1 MFRWARRWQTAHSA
15 IWLGSAAIVLG
26 ALGWTSL
33 VRVNWGLEHAVL
45 VDDVLVLLPV
55 LAPLALSWAVW
66 YDVDQ
71 VMRRGMGLQPGC
83 DQGDITREWSSDE
96 GCGARRG
103 HRDRQG
109 RWTYVGVHAR
119 HYLGVLVVPVLTVLG
134 FQDATRHFLPEA
146 EDGVLLAAA
155 HVPAL
160 VFLAILFPSLLRHVW
175 QTRPLEPGPL
185 RDRLE
190 STARRAGFKAR
201 DILVWNTGGM
211 MLNAAVAGFVPV
223 FRYVFLTDGLLNRLS
238 DAQIQAV
245 FGHEIGHLRHRHL
258 FLRIVA
264 MFAPVGLGLLVDGV
278 FPGFLHEVSGGI
290 SSESDMP
297 PLVMGV
303 LALVGL
309 AGYLLFV
316 FGPYCRLLEGQADLF
331 GCRALAAAAQAEP
344 VATYVSALEDLASAG
359 AIDRERSSWQH
370 ASIAARVAFVRRI
383 ASDPAFELRFHR
395 RIQVLSGLLLALA
408 MSPLVCQLLAMP

>member
-1 MFRWARRWQTAHSA
+1 
-15 IWLGSAAIVLG
+15 
-26 ALGWTSL
+26 
-33 VRVNWGLEHAVL
+33 
-45 VDDVLVLLPV
+45 
-55 LAPLALSWAVW
+55 
-66 YDVDQ
+66 
-71 VMRRGMGLQPGC
+71 
-83 DQGDITREWSSDE
+83 
-96 GCGARRG
+96 
-103 HRDRQG
+103 
-109 RWTYVGVHAR
+109 
-119 HYLGVLVVPVLTVLG
+119 VVPVLTVLG
-134 FQDATRHFLPEA
+134 FQDATRHLLPEA
-146 EDGVLLAAA
+146 DDGILLAAA

-160 VFLAILFPSLLRHVW
+160 VLLAILFPSLLRHVW
-175 QTRPLEPGPL
+175 QTRPLDPGPL

-190 STARRAGFKAR
+190 GTARRAGFKAR

-211 MLNAAVAGFVPV
+211 MLNAAVAGFVPL

-264 MFAPVGLGLLVDGV
+264 MFAPVGLGLLIDGV
-278 FPGFLHEVSGGI
+278 FPGFLRQVGARITAEG
-290 SSESDMP
+290 DMLP
-297 PLVMGV
+297 VAMGV

-344 VATYVSALEDLASAG
+344 VATYVSALEDLATAG

-370 ASIAARVAFVRRI
+370 ASIAARVEFVRRI